1 MRYGAYL
8 AFSVVEHLIT
18 TDSLS
23 QSLWWVTI
31 MDNIYVA
38 HGSETTPEI
47 MHNGETFFV
56 MKFTGEGYGC

>member
-1 MRYGAYL
+1 MK
-8 AFSVVEHLIT
+8 IT
-18 TDSLS
+18 EST
-23 QSLWWVTI
+23 

-38 HGSETTPEI
+38 HGLETTPEI

>member
-1 MRYGAYL
+1 
-8 AFSVVEHLIT
+8 
-18 TDSLS
+18 
-23 QSLWWVTI
+23 